1 MVRPSR
7 QKLTIRCDLTKLSIC
22 WMSFCSYEPMHEDVC
37 LMDEELKI
45 LQVAALNADC
55 GTVSISFMN
64 IILNF
69 GTKVVSGRINQFGRE
84 NIYSKVSFSFTFFA
98 FNHKN

>member
-1 MVRPSR
+1 
-7 QKLTIRCDLTKLSIC
+7 
-22 WMSFCSYEPMHEDVC
+22 MHEDVC

-84 NIYSKVSFSFTFFA
+84 NIYTKVLFSFTFFA

>member
-1 MVRPSR
+1 MSTVLELKPKYVEWFSFENQQSPVYVVNFHFSR
-7 QKLTIRCDLTKLSIC
+7 HPEDARSASTTESPYLIVTISAE
-22 WMSFCSYEPMHEDVC
+22 SFFFKPMHEDVC

-64 IILNF
+64 IILNL
-69 GTKVVSGRINQFGRE
+69 
-84 NIYSKVSFSFTFFA
+84 
-98 FNHKN
+98 